1 MAKSDTPLEALARFR
16 KRAANSPTA
25 ATTSSSSS
33 SSMNIE
39 SPSTA
44 TRSYNTPSTGHM
56 GIFKGTGFANTS
68 RIKTSES
75 EFPWSGATIPA
86 GALAGGALGA
96 LSVAKGRPKKLLQM
110 LRSPGQFSDDAIQQ
124 LVHRLVLGGGAGA
137 VGGAVGGDYLENRM
151 PKEGALSKFA
161 LGIQQPN
168 MVTKSLRSAAGREGG
183 YTAGNLAKGSG
194 AFKPTRITS
203 TLQEGKSSVLDQR

>member
-1 MAKSDTPLEALARFR
+1 M
-16 KRAANSPTA
+16 
-25 ATTSSSSS
+25 
-33 SSMNIE
+33 
-39 SPSTA
+39 
-44 TRSYNTPSTGHM
+44 
-56 GIFKGTGFANTS
+56 ANTS
-68 RIKTSES
+68 RLKVGEDP
-75 EFPWSGATIPA
+75 EVPWKALLIPG
-86 GALAGGALGA
+86 GALAGAGLGA
-96 LSVAKGRPKKLLQM
+96 LRAARGKPRDVLRILKQRGASDFEVMRMAGHLLM
-110 LRSPGQFSDDAIQQ
+110 
-124 LVHRLVLGGGAGA
+124 GGGLGSAAGA
-137 VGGAVGGDYLENRM
+137 TAGSYLENRM